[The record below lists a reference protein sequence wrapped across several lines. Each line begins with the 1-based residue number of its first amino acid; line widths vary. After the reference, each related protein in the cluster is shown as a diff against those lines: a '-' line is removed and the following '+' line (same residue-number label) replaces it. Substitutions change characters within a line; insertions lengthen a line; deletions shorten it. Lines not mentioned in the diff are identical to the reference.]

1 MLELTLSRNLVVL
14 SYYGVN
20 LTLTAAEESIAS
32 PILQPL
38 LHSIILTNDYFS
50 WEKESL
56 EENPRLMSAVALF
69 MKWQS
74 CSATEAKQLVKSK
87 IIDLEEE
94 YLAQKT
100 AYLQKPGSRDTYPSV
115 CRAFDL
121 VEAIAAG
128 LFLFDMTCPRYHCP
142 GDNVYQSY
150 FESRAKDGYL
160 FFDSCTDSEDLL
172 RCGSL
177 NGVVNGTKRME
188 IDNSTR
194 KNGAVNGA
202 SQMPSAFINL
212 ALKPLAY
219 DVCIEQTYYPT
230 ETRADNQLGPTISIQ
245 LHIINAR
252 QRSAWG
258 SAECDELVVSSPT
271 RDTGQDQGSG
281 KGCAHFVF
289 DVRSPFPESSP

>member
-1 MLELTLSRNLVVL
+1 M
-14 SYYGVN
+14 N

-50 WEKESL
+50 WEKESS

-74 CSATEAKQLVKSK
+74 CSATEAKEVVKTK

-94 YLAQKT
+94 YLARKT
-100 AYLQKPGSRDTYPSV
+100 AYLQKTGSGDTLPSV
-115 CRAFDL
+115 CRVFDL

-177 NGVVNGTKRME
+177 NGIVNGTKRME

-194 KNGAVNGA
+194 KNEAVNGA

-212 ALKPLAY
+212 AIYIGKCYDDFPLSAAFLIFSCLDELNSMY
-219 DVCIEQTYYPT
+219 RGQAHDLYWTSNGLCPT
-230 ETRADNQLGPTISIQ
+230 EEEYLSMIDASEFD
-245 LHIINAR
+245 
-252 QRSAWG
+252 
-258 SAECDELVVSSPT
+258 
-271 RDTGQDQGSG
+271 
-281 KGCAHFVF
+281 CAHHISLMANMTCFSLETSALF
-289 DVRSPFPESSP
+289 RLASRLSRAEATSNK

>member
-1 MLELTLSRNLVVL
+1 MLELTLSRNIIVL

-38 LHSIILTNDYFS
+38 LSSIILTNDYFS
-50 WEKESL
+50 WERESS

-74 CSATEAKQLVKSK
+74 CSATEAKQLLKTK

-94 YLAQKT
+94 YLARKT
-100 AYLQKPGSRDTYPSV
+100 AYLQKIGSGDTLPSV

-128 LFLFDMTCPRYHCP
+128 LFLFTMTSPRYHCP
-142 GDNVYQSY
+142 GDNVYQPY
-150 FESRAKDGYL
+150 LENRTRDGYL
-160 FFDSCTDSEDLL
+160 FFDSCTDSEDSL

-177 NGVVNGTKRME
+177 NGVVNGTKRMV
-188 IDNSTR
+188 IDDSTR
-194 KNGAVNGA
+194 KNGAVNGV

-212 ALKPLAY
+212 ALKPLPY
-219 DVCIEQTYYPT
+219 DVCIEQPYYPLERHT
-230 ETRADNQLGPTISIQ
+230 DNQLGPTISIQ

-271 RDTGQDQGSG
+271 RDPGQDQGIG

-289 DVRSPFPESSP
+289 DVSSS